1 MTFPR
6 WTQFTLAALITTS
19 TMATLTAVLAAEEKP
34 KAIAAEDKSGKT
46 EKKTDK
52 KSDNSKAEETA
63 DVKIGELNLKLP
75 KSWVQDDATRPMRLA
90 TFAVPAVKGDSEK
103 SEFVI
108 SSFGGGGGG
117 VDANITRW
125 IGQFAA
131 EGREAVVVQGK
142 AGENV
147 YFIANIS
154 GTYMKSAG
162 GPFSGKTTPTPGQRA
177 INVLLNLNDKAVY
190 FLKLTGPDATVAA
203 QLDAVRASF
212 GGKVDSEQEFEF

>member
-6 WTQFTLAALITTS
+6 WTQITLAALITTS
-19 TMATLTAVLAAEEKP
+19 TMATLTAVLGDDEKPKKTTAEEKP
-34 KAIAAEDKSGKT
+34 DKT
-46 EKKTDK
+46 EKKTEAKSDK
-52 KSDNSKAEETA
+52 KKVEETVE
-63 DVKIGELNLKLP
+63 VKVGELGLKLP

-90 TFAVPAVKGDSEK
+90 TFAVPAVEGDSEK
-103 SEFVI
+103 TEFVI

-131 EGREAVVVQGK
+131 DGREAVVVQGK

-162 GPFSGKTTPTPGQRA
+162 GPFSGKTTPTPSQRA
-177 INVLLNLNDKAVY
+177 INVFLNLNDKAVY

-212 GGKVDSEQEFEF
+212 GGKLDSEKEFEF

>member
-6 WTQFTLAALITTS
+6 WTHITIATLITTG
-19 TMATLTAVLAAEEKP
+19 TMATMNSVRSDDEKPEETAAEEKS
-34 KAIAAEDKSGKT
+34 DKT
-46 EKKTDK
+46 EKTTENKTDK
-52 KSDNSKAEETA
+52 TKPEATVK
-63 DVKIGELNLKLP
+63 VKIGELDLKLP

-117 VDANITRW
+117 VDANIARW

-142 AGENV
+142 AGENE

-203 QLDAVRASF
+203 QLDAVRALF
-212 GGKVDSEQEFEF
+212 GGKLDSEKEFEF